1 MKETLSGPGPIIPGA
16 VPPAGPSTLD
26 RGLDMAQ
33 YPRLLWRRR
42 GIIALCATIV
52 FCAAVLGL
60 IFVPPLYESS
70 AKLSIEDRHL
80 LSRDL
85 EQVIGGWNAPN
96 QSYKRDEERLA
107 KINGRIRSRP
117 FLEQIVRTLKIT
129 EDPQLRQAAL
139 KAHEKKPGLSVDEAV
154 VRAAVARISPNIYIQ
169 SQGPG
174 LFLIT
179 VSDYTPENAQMLARW
194 ISESYITVTMQKE
207 MEQIQTLRQFGADQE
222 AVYEKQLAASEEAL
236 RRYQGSMIGQS
247 LNSGSV
253 DTGNLGTA
261 ESAYRRMSGEAS
273 AAETRAR
280 LQAREAAGTGLSVT
294 DARLTTDPGLRET
307 AGQLGTALD
316 RMALDPA
323 SAGDPQNAAAS
334 RSSVASLRA
343 ELYREVEAR
352 TREIYPAAPP
362 EQVRVV
368 ASAVFA
374 RFDADCQ
381 AQVVARLKGSID
393 AYKARAQ
400 NTPGN
405 NLTQTRLQAEVDK
418 NRKLLE
424 SFRAQMTSSDISQAM
439 ESTNLGLRMEILD
452 PAQTPSDPVSP
463 DRNKILV
470 MALLI
475 GPLLGIGLALML
487 ELTDPTL
494 RSLED
499 IHRVAPETVLGT
511 LPLIHPTRPTDVP
524 FLRRHWL
531 PITVGGL
538 LILTVVTYKTR
549 AVLFPST
556 APGAHAMRFVSP
568 DGDSPR

>member
-1 MKETLSGPGPIIPGA
+1 MKETLHGPGPIIPGA
-16 VPPAGPSTLD
+16 VPPAGASTLD
-26 RGLDMAQ
+26 RGLDLSQ

-52 FCAAVLGL
+52 FCAALFGL
-60 IFVPPLYESS
+60 IFVPPEYESA
-70 AKLSIEDRHL
+70 AKLSIEDRRL
-80 LSRDL
+80 LSREV
-85 EQVIGGWNAPN
+85 EQFLGGWNTPN
-96 QSYKRDEERLA
+96 QSFKRDEERLA

-129 EDPQLRQAAL
+129 EDPQLRQSAL
-139 KAHEKKPGLSVDEAV
+139 KAHEKNPGLSVDEAV
-154 VRAAVARISPNIYIQ
+154 VREAVARIQPNIFIQ

-179 VSDYTPENAQMLARW
+179 VRDYTPENAQLLARW
-194 ISESYITVTMQKE
+194 ISESYIDITMQKE
-207 MEQIQTLRQFGADQE
+207 MEQIQTLRQFGADQL

-247 LNSGSV
+247 LNAGTV
-253 DTGNLGTA
+253 DAGNLGTA
-261 ESAYRRMSGEAS
+261 ELAYRRMSSEAA

-280 LQAREAAGTGLSVT
+280 LQTREAQSTGLSVT
-294 DARLTTDPGLRET
+294 DPRLLTDSGLRET
-307 AGQLGTALD
+307 AAQLGTALD
-316 RMALDPA
+316 RMALDPGSA
-323 SAGDPQNAAAS
+323 SDPTGAAS
-334 RSSVASLRA
+334 TRNGVASLRA

-362 EQVRVV
+362 EQARLV
-368 ASAVFA
+368 AAAVFA
-374 RFDADCQ
+374 RFDADSQ

-393 AYKARAQ
+393 SYKARAQ
-400 NTPGN
+400 STPGN
-405 NLTQTRLQAEVDK
+405 NLTLTRLQDEVDK

-452 PAQTPSDPVSP
+452 PAQTPSYPVSP
-463 DRNKILV
+463 DKNKILV

-475 GPLLGIGLALML
+475 GPLLGIGLAMVL

-511 LPLIHPTRPTDVP
+511 LPLIHPVKTSNVP

-531 PITVGGL
+531 PLTVGAL
-538 LILTVVTYKTR
+538 LVLTIGAYKTR
-549 AVLFPST
+549 ASLFPST
-556 APGAHAMRFVSP
+556 APGARAMRLVSP
-568 DGDSPR
+568 DGDATR